1 MEHRCGTRYKVD
13 LAVYARAHAG
23 VVSSVGWLRDVS
35 LTGGF
40 LETALPAQPL
50 AHISL
55 RLIDAEGQLGPR
67 LEGQVVRRASNGLG
81 IEWSE
86 YATEL
91 IRALGPSADRDH
103 YAATSA
109 ASGS

>member
-23 VVSSVGWLRDVS
+23 VVSSVGWLRNVS

-50 AHISL
+50 SHISL
-55 RLIDAEGQLGPR
+55 RLIDADGELGPR
-67 LEGQVVRRASNGLG
+67 LEGQVVRRTSTGLG

-91 IRALGPSADRDH
+91 IRALGRNSERDS

>member
-55 RLIDAEGQLGPR
+55 RLIDADGQLGPR
-67 LEGQVVRRASNGLG
+67 LEGQVVRRAPNGLG

-91 IRALGPSADRDH
+91 IRALGRSGDRDH
-103 YAATSA
+103 YTATSA

>member
-13 LAVYARAHAG
+13 LPVYARAHAG
-23 VVSSVGWLRDVS
+23 VVSSVGRLRDVS
-35 LTGGF
+35 LSGGF

-55 RLIDAEGQLGPR
+55 RLMDAEGQLGPR

-91 IRALGPSADRDH
+91 IQAVNRNSDRDT
-103 YAATSA
+103 YASTSA

>member
-1 MEHRCGTRYKVD
+1 MEHRCGARYDVD

-23 VVSSVGWLRDVS
+23 VVSSVGSLRNVS

-50 AHISL
+50 SHISL
-55 RLIDAEGQLGPR
+55 RLIDADGELGPR
-67 LEGQVVRRASNGLG
+67 LEGQVVRRTSNGLG
-81 IEWSE
+81 VEWCE

-91 IRALGPSADRDH
+91 IRALGRNSETDNYP
-103 YAATSA
+103 TPSA